1 MVLLDAIMDICLNT
15 MEEIKN
21 EYISNIIQEDIE
33 TYISLHQEITND
45 LLEHCAIMTDQL
57 YKEYQLS
64 L

>member
-1 MVLLDAIMDICLNT
+1 

-21 EYISNIIQEDIE
+21 EYISNIVQEDIE

-45 LLEHCAIMTDQL
+45 LLEHCAIMTEQL
-57 YKEYQLS
+57 YQEYQLS